1 MVFSGVL
8 WVGFEWVFLFLIA
21 SASPVIQFEV
31 AIKIAHEVYLGSFKI
46 TFLRFQMNTT
56 LL

>member
-8 WVGFEWVFLFLIA
+8 WVVFEWGFLFLIA
-21 SASPVIQFEV
+21 SASPGTQFEV
-31 AIKIAHEVYLGSFKI
+31 AIKTTHEVYLGSFKI
-46 TFLRFQMNTT
+46 TFLCFQMNTT